1 LHFHAVVLDG
11 VFAPN
16 SQGRQAFYETGA
28 PSHDELE
35 DVVKRIRGRALRWL
49 RKRGLFDDRR
59 AEERSNEAPER
70 SALDACAEVALR
82 GGELGRLEDGFV
94 VPPEDGS
101 EARFEPRCRGPLT
114 AELDGFNMEAAVR
127 IEACDD
133 EGRERLVRYC
143 ARPCFALER
152 LSILRD
158 GRVTYQV
165 KYPRRKGTHRV
176 MTPVVF
182 LARLAALVP
191 PPRYPLVRYHG
202 VLAPHAKRRSVVVP
216 KVPGKA
222 CKGEHRAR
230 ADSPGSDDKKPAIT
244 SAPERQVPKAQ
255 PPGTQEETRNSPL
268 TMASSPAECAAS
280 RRGAQEPALE
290 AIWTESDVAAGRE
303 RGQSAASAAL
313 PQAGLPRT
321 AVGFVPGGIS
331 VRHLDRVLDGLLL
344 ATSPRIEWAKLL
356 GRMYAIDVLACPR
369 CNGRMRLMAAITDK
383 VTARKILSR
392 LGLLAEPVKCRPRDP
407 ADAA

>member
-101 EARFEPRCRGPLT
+101 EARLEPRCRGPLT

-158 GRVTYQV
+158 GRVDLSGEV
-165 KYPRRKGTHRV
+165 PAAKRNASGNDAGCVSREARRVG
-176 MTPVVF
+176 
-182 LARLAALVP
+182 AAAALSARAL
-191 PPRYPLVRYHG
+191 PR
-202 VLAPHAKRRSVVVP
+202 
-216 KVPGKA
+216 
-222 CKGEHRAR
+222 RAR
-230 ADSPGSDDKKPAIT
+230 AARE
-244 SAPERQVPKAQ
+244 A
-255 PPGTQEETRNSPL
+255 TQRGG
-268 TMASSPAECAAS
+268 AE
-280 RRGAQEPALE
+280 GAGE
-290 AIWTESDVAAGRE
+290 G
-303 RGQSAASAAL
+303 
-313 PQAGLPRT
+313 
-321 AVGFVPGGIS
+321 
-331 VRHLDRVLDGLLL
+331 
-344 ATSPRIEWAKLL
+344 
-356 GRMYAIDVLACPR
+356 M
-369 CNGRMRLMAAITDK
+369 
-383 VTARKILSR
+383 
-392 LGLLAEPVKCRPRDP
+392 
-407 ADAA
+407 